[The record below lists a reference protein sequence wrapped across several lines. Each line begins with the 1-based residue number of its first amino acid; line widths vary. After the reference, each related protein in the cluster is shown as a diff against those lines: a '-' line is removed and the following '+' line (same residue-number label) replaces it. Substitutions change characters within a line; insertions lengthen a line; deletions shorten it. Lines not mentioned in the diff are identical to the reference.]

1 MENDEKS
8 IITESI
14 NNATIN
20 GNAIINNHQCSG
32 QCKNE
37 LTNLDKSI
45 QSLREIVAEFIS
57 TINKI
62 LLLFPIILNLA
73 LLIPDD
79 FFTNLS

>member
-1 MENDEKS
+1 MEDDEKS

-32 QCKNE
+32 QCKSE
-37 LTNLDKSI
+37 LTNLDKNI
-45 QSLREIVAEFIS
+45 QSLSEKLAKFIS
-57 TINKI
+57 IIEKI

-79 FFTNLS
+79 FFTYLS